1 MVPKNRK
8 ILNAKKLS
16 NSAVIYMPKCPECDE
31 EVAKPTK
38 EWDYGPKN
46 DPKRF
51 RCQYFKCSH
60 GHGFTVWN
68 LTKK

>member
-1 MVPKNRK
+1 M
-8 ILNAKKLS
+8 AKC
-16 NSAVIYMPKCPECDE
+16 PKCNE
-31 EVAKPTK
+31 EVTKPTK